1 MKIIKAL
8 PMEVEEDS
16 CKEHKKR
23 NELCYI
29 RIGKWPKNIRGIVKE
44 SKQFH
49 AVADY
54 DKNDK
59 LIGIEFYEGIPIKLI
74 KHKRKVKK

>member
-1 MKIIKAL
+1 MEIK
-8 PMEVEEDS
+8 EDS

-23 NELCYI
+23 NEICYI
-29 RIGKWPKNIRGIVKE
+29 QIGKWPKKIRGIVKE
-44 SKQFH
+44 SRQFY

-74 KHKRKVKK
+74 KHEVKK